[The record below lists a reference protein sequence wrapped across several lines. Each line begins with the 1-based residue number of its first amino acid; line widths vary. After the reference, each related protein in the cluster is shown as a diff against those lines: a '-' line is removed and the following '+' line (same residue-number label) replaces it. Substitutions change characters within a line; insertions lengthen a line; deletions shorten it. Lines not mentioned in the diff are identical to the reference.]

1 MPVISVEPPGWIE
14 KSSESMVDVFGVPW
28 SALVE
33 YVSTLSVDVEERRR
47 ESMMGTGAMGR
58 PAVGVGGSKLGAGE
72 LTPAVLSF
80 PASVPLEQLST

>member
-72 LTPAVLSF
+72 
-80 PASVPLEQLST
+80 